1 MCQVCILFQK
11 VSTQWHHVTSTTS
24 PTKRNQILF
33 QTKRTSRSVS
43 HILWTPTCIS
53 GRHQADGSSA
63 TLIFCS
69 KKQRQ
74 AAKVLLHSMALL
86 STCFWT
92 CWKNMERLKD
102 MQNTWRYDDI
112 CDCEWT
118 NGRRIYHFLVDVVE
132 SHHQRHLMAWSGSR
146 DLYPSKWDLEEGLP
160 LRANIGRR
168 STSTSLTKTINMSN
182 SECESVS
189 RAPLISPKKLTCVC
203 CVCMYVHACHLFNM
217 YSNI

>member
-1 MCQVCILFQK
+1 M
-11 VSTQWHHVTSTTS
+11 WHPLPRPPKEIRSFF
-24 PTKRNQILF
+24 R
-33 QTKRTSRSVS
+33 RSVPVAVWATYCGHRPAFQGAIRQMGPVRPS
-43 HILWTPTCIS
+43 F
-53 GRHQADGSSA
+53 SA
-63 TLIFCS
+63 VKNS
-69 KKQRQ
+69 VKQP
-74 AAKVLLHSMALL
+74 KYSLHSMALL

-132 SHHQRHLMAWSGSR
+132 SHHQRHPMAWSGSR
-146 DLYPSKWDLEEGLP
+146 DLHPSKWDLEEGLP